1 MPGLSG
7 RSMGLT
13 HFDFKCSL
21 FGKSTE
27 VLCLKIITPHQNIC
41 TQCLYTNICTF
52 EHLYTNVYNS
62 IIYNSPEVETIQTP
76 IKWWMDE
83 QNVVYQ
89 YTGIKHWHVLTWRS
103 SPGSS
108 VPGISQRRTLEWA
121 AMSSS
126 RRSFWFRDWIWVS
139 CEPPGKPWY
148 IYALEYITLPKN
160 ESRIDTC
167 ANMAEPW
174 KHAQWEQS
182 VTKDH
187 TACNSIYIN
196 CSEEANPET
205 EGRLV
210 AAGAGGRGK
219 QEITA
224 SGYAVSFGVIKYS
237 GISNGHTTV
246 NTLKTSKLYTLKG

>member
-52 EHLYTNVYNS
+52 EHLYTNVHNS
-62 IIYNSPEVETIQTP
+62 IIYNSPEVATIQTP

-126 RRSFWFRDWIWVS
+126 RRSSD
-139 CEPPGKPWY
+139 
-148 IYALEYITLPKN
+148 
-160 ESRIDTC
+160 
-167 ANMAEPW
+167 
-174 KHAQWEQS
+174 
-182 VTKDH
+182 
-187 TACNSIYIN
+187 
-196 CSEEANPET
+196 
-205 EGRLV
+205 
-210 AAGAGGRGK
+210 
-219 QEITA
+219 
-224 SGYAVSFGVIKYS
+224 S
-237 GISNGHTTV
+237 GIESGSPVSHLGSPDISMHW
-246 NTLKTSKLYTLKG
+246 NTLLFLKTNHELTHVPTWLSLENMLSESSRSQRTTQHVILFI